1 MTPFSLV
8 KSGYDEEMLHLVTE
22 QNKVFLWASIDREFL
37 FEINSELFTLLSK
50 PGVTRAN
57 CVIVETSRF
66 NELVEAAES
75 MSRLVAEDESRYEAW
90 VSEADR
96 LEDALVAIK

>member
-1 MTPFSLV
+1 MRAFSLI
-8 KSGYDEEMLHLVTE
+8 KSRHEAEMLRSATE
-22 QNKVFLWASIDREFL
+22 QSFLWAHIKWEFL
-37 FEINSELFTLLSK
+37 FEVNRELFTLLSK

-57 CVIVETSRF
+57 CVIIEANKF

-75 MSRLVAEDESRYEAW
+75 LNRLVAEDESRYEAW
-90 VSEADR
+90 VSEANR